1 MTNAEITKK
10 ITTNKKVAALKEQFA
25 KLGFDFTY
33 RTDTYMKVYG
43 LTTSG
48 DFCVQSFDE
57 AKSLLRA
64 LKARAKVGAR
74 GVVVRRQYSST
85 VFSDQWVCLY

>member
-10 ITTNKKVAALKEQFA
+10 IATNKKVEALKVQFA

-33 RTDTYMKVYG
+33 RTDSYMKVYG
-43 LTTSG
+43 LTTRG
-48 DFCVQSFDE
+48 DFYVQSFNE